1 VNDPDNRHALMTSL
15 TQQENQTR
23 LDWVLSRITGY
34 VGVTNALGPMR
45 GERLSGVE
53 EQFNPVL
60 EDVAARGLLFVDA
73 RPGQPGLRF
82 AWNRGVDM
90 LIDDDPIDE
99 ATLDSRLDALT
110 KLAKDKG
117 SALGLVSIPRP
128 VTLDR
133 VAAWTNTLNDK
144 GLVLA
149 PVSALVVP
157 PAKQDEE
164 PEK

>member
-1 VNDPDNRHALMTSL
+1 
-15 TQQENQTR
+15 
-23 LDWVLSRITGY
+23 
-34 VGVTNALGPMR
+34 
-45 GERLSGVE
+45 
-53 EQFNPVL
+53 VL

-73 RPGQPGLRF
+73 RPGQPPLKF

-90 LIDDDPIDE
+90 VIDDDPADE

-110 KLAKDKG
+110 KLAKDRG
-117 SALGLVSIPRP
+117 SALGLVSLPRP

-133 VAAWTNTLNDK
+133 VAAWTNTLGDK

-149 PVSALVVP
+149 PVSALALP